1 MAQVASVEA
10 LEQLA
15 IPMRA
20 KGWRGYVDLPDPDT
34 ASDRGLLRV
43 SGWVTSLDPTT
54 EPGSVSLH
62 RGDGTAIVRV
72 PRNVYR
78 PDVAAGVPG
87 APDHAGFTVEYD
99 FGSTE
104 SVVTICAD
112 DVAIGRI
119 HFGAPVVGEASQRG
133 EDTVLRYLLPANAP
147 KFLFDV
153 GAHDGSHLSNSASF
167 IDAGWEGV
175 LVEPSPVPFAALS
188 TKYASND
195 RAHCVQAACSDHA
208 GTERLFFGSDH
219 DGGTNATLCTDD
231 NEWFASTRSERAIE
245 VPVTTLN
252 DLCTYYSAPVV
263 FGLLLVDA
271 EGMDLEVLR
280 GLTAAEHRPLVVCTE
295 RYLHRL
301 DKEDMKAEL
310 LRSWGLVHHGAVGWN
325 DLWVDPTISQF

>member
-1 MAQVASVEA
+1 MPVVEA

-15 IPMRA
+15 VPMRA

-34 ASDRGLLRV
+34 VADHDLLRV
-43 SGWVTSLDPTT
+43 SGWVTSLDAST

-62 RGDGTAIVRV
+62 RENGTSIVRV
-72 PRNVYR
+72 SRNVYR
-78 PDVAAGVPG
+78 PDVAVGVPG
-87 APDHAGFTVEYD
+87 APEHAGFSVECN
-99 FGSTE
+99 FATAG

-112 DVAIGRI
+112 DVPIGRI
-119 HFGAPVVGEASQRG
+119 HFGPARNGEEASQRG
-133 EDTVLRYLLPANAP
+133 EDAVLRYLLPANAP

-167 IDAGWEGV
+167 MEAGWEGV

-188 TKYASND
+188 MKYASYD
-195 RAHCVQAACSDHA
+195 RAHCVQAACSDHV
-208 GTERLFFGSDH
+208 GTEQLFFGSDH

-231 NEWFASTRSERAIE
+231 NEWFASTRSDRAIE

-252 DLCTYYSAPVV
+252 DLCTYYSAPAA

-280 GLTAAEHRPLVVCTE
+280 GLNPQQHRPLVVCTE

-301 DKEDMKAEL
+301 DKEDAKAEL